1 VRRWFARLALGMRPV
16 AALPL
21 LALAACGGP
30 SPAEPP
36 PPERRQ
42 AALPPSERAPL
53 ESAEARRDRFCGALA
68 RIVDAEAA
76 GFAGLR
82 GPGAGD
88 RVWEGALV
96 PAGLRS
102 CEVEGDYR
110 PGAVYVCR
118 GQAIAGGSGDLL
130 LDGYRDLAADVDA
143 CLRRPV
149 WYPASWRRGQDF
161 AFAGGERQTVWRD
174 RAGGPTATVA
184 LKIEEDLGSG
194 GYFLRLAVASDR

>member
-1 VRRWFARLALGMRPV
+1 VRRRFARLASSFRPM

-21 LALAACGGP
+21 VALAACGGP

-42 AALPPSERAPL
+42 AALPPPERAPV
-53 ESAEARRDRFCGALA
+53 EREETRRDRFCRALG
-68 RIVDAEAA
+68 RIIDAEGA
-76 GFAGLR
+76 GFASLR
-82 GPGAGD
+82 GPAAGD
-88 RVWEGALV
+88 RVWDGALV

-102 CEVEGDYR
+102 CAVEGDYR

-118 GQAIAGGSGDLL
+118 GQALAGGSGDLL
-130 LDGYRDLAADVDA
+130 LGGYRDLAADVDA
-143 CLRRPV
+143 CLRQPI

-174 RAGGPTATVA
+174 RAVAPTATVA

-194 GYFLRLAVASDR
+194 AYFLRLAVASDR

>member
-1 VRRWFARLALGMRPV
+1 MRWRFARLAFELRRM

-21 LALAACGGP
+21 VAFAACGGP

-42 AALPPSERAPL
+42 AALPPPKRAPL
-53 ESAEARRDRFCGALA
+53 ESEETRRNRLCGALA
-68 RIVDAEAA
+68 RIIDAEGK
-76 GFAGLR
+76 GFASLR
-82 GPGAGD
+82 GPAAGE
-88 RVWEGALV
+88 RVWDGALV
-96 PAGLRS
+96 PVGLRS

-118 GQAIAGGSGDLL
+118 GQAAAGGSGDLL
-130 LDGYRDLAADVDA
+130 LGSYRNLAADVDA
-143 CLRRPV
+143 CLRQPI

-174 RAGGPTATVA
+174 RTGGPTAAVT

-194 GYFLRLAVASDR
+194 AYFLRLAVASDR